1 VLYGEKRTRLSRPTT
16 TAALIML
23 GLMSLMG
30 SPVGA
35 FTAYNCMNK
44 SNVVESY
51 SLLEADMGAG
61 SNRNREIK
69 TTVYGD
75 IVQIKQDRII
85 PDFRF
90 PGDRDYCISELWAL
104 VISSFD

>member
-1 VLYGEKRTRLSRPTT
+1 
-16 TAALIML
+16 ML
-23 GLMSLMG
+23 GLIRLVG
-30 SPVGA
+30 SSIGV
-35 FTAYNCMNK
+35 FTAYNCINK

-61 SNRNREIK
+61 SNCNREIE

-75 IVQIKQDRII
+75 IVQIKQDQII

-90 PGDRDYCISELWAL
+90 PGDRDYCISVLWAL
-104 VISSFD
+104 VISRLD